1 MYLKPIIVEFKESEF
16 DNCLEIEEIELS
28 FIHDNEGHIVHNF
41 EDWSFLKKFKK
52 LKTLKLS
59 DAHITNETSYS
70 FFSNLYRI
78 ETLEKLIIA
87 GVSILAIPKKKLQS
101 DLYLKKFKE
110 YEIMFDLK
118 YLPTNKF
125 QPNKTSDFE
134 EYEGIGDIYTIGG
147 TIDFL
152 HKSIPQLYDFPNI
165 EKFKKLETINF
176 YNIFDTEHYQGH
188 LFEMDNSLLYK
199 KINIIKS
206 MLKKSNI
213 KNIHIFGLN
222 LENEKLYEIEMATDD
237 ETGKS
242 FKYYDSEIFKF
253 LVEICNEREILFNN
267 ENPKIYLQ
275 KYYNISDMKNITN
288 LAMTS
293 GIPQGVKNFTLGK
306 EGTIQIKM
314 KV

>member
-1 MYLKPIIVEFKESEF
+1 SM
-16 DNCLEIEEIELS
+16 
-28 FIHDNEGHIVHNF
+28 
-41 EDWSFLKKFKK
+41 
-52 LKTLKLS
+52 
-59 DAHITNETSYS
+59 
-70 FFSNLYRI
+70 
-78 ETLEKLIIA
+78 
-87 GVSILAIPKKKLQS
+87 LAIPKKKLQS

-147 TIDFL
+147 TIDFF